1 MIAIQRDGQQLFEIQ
16 DQKRFGINVYGV
28 SRQPDF
34 LQAASLYHPD
44 TVTRSLEHDGSGTE
58 PGIKDPDGNWDL
70 RPHAGRIVH
79 VTNDTL
85 RSWHAVLETDDVP
98 IAQTRMV
105 YAVNKATA
113 AVLDKLAAAPRIGDL
128 GLLFSPG
135 WHEKNDRTKGF
146 FDSEWGVPE
155 SWDSVILQGPHLYVA
170 TPLYKTPNETMLNH
184 LDWTE
189 TDFEVLAPDAIPATS
204 YKPRGDRAQYGDRYP
219 RWSLRDGTTVSAR
232 ADFRVAWRRM
242 AANTGERTLIPAII
256 PPDAAHLNPV
266 YSAGFS
272 PRRHNDLL
280 VVAGVLGSLLS
291 DFSVRSAARN
301 DIINSTIMRLAC
313 PPSSAYFP
321 LLRLRVLRLNA
332 ITRAYAPLWAIA
344 FDAQF
349 YADRWTIADDRLSTA
364 IEHIEPGWTPNAPLR
379 RAIDRRQAAIEIDAL
394 VALMLGITDEELI
407 TIYRTQ
413 FPVLYGYD
421 RRTDFFDAAGRLVPN
436 SVLST
441 WRRKGSGAS
450 AEELTAVHPSSRVA
464 YTFKPPFDVIDREF
478 RIRAAYFDFSK
489 RMDALAGS
497 T

>member
-1 MIAIQRDGQQLFEIQ
+1 VIAIQRDGQQLFEIQ

-204 YKPRGDRAQYGDRYP
+204 YKPRGNRAKYDAAYTHWTAELEG
-219 RWSLRDGTTVSAR
+219 SAVAARDCY
-232 ADFRVAWRRM
+232 RVAWRRM

-256 PPDAAHLNPV
+256 PPGATHVDGV
-266 YSAGFS
+266 FSAGS
-272 PRRHNDLL
+272 PGDTMLIPL
-280 VVAGVLGSLLS
+280 VAAAAGSLLCLRAIYAHRN
-291 DFSVRSAARN
+291 SVGSRCQVLR
-301 DIINSTIMRLAC
+301 RLA
-313 PPSSAYFP
+313 
-321 LLRLRVLRLNA
+321 N
-332 ITRAYAPLWAIA
+332 I
-344 FDAQF
+344 
-349 YADRWTIADDRLSTA
+349 
-364 IEHIEPGWTPNAPLR
+364 
-379 RAIDRRQAAIEIDAL
+379 
-394 VALMLGITDEELI
+394 
-407 TIYRTQ
+407 
-413 FPVLYGYD
+413 
-421 RRTDFFDAAGRLVPN
+421 
-436 SVLST
+436 
-441 WRRKGSGAS
+441 
-450 AEELTAVHPSSRVA
+450 
-464 YTFKPPFDVIDREF
+464 
-478 RIRAAYFDFSK
+478 
-489 RMDALAGS
+489 
-497 T
+497 